1 MIDGEG
7 GRTACKEYEA
17 RLEDLLEGGTDP
29 AVPELAAH
37 LERCGG
43 CRQAL
48 EAAHFGREL
57 LREVLEPAGEP
68 GAAFAARV
76 VANIRF
82 EEARRLSAGAFW
94 RPLERLASRL
104 ALSAAAALLVL
115 AVYLFEYAPPRQ
127 HDQIGAQGG
136 VTEVFSDPAAQ
147 PPANQDDVLMS
158 LAERGHGR

>member
-7 GRTACKEYEA
+7 GRTACKQYEA
-17 RLEDLLEGGTDP
+17 RLEDLLEGGTEP

-37 LERCGG
+37 LERCDG
-43 CRQAL
+43 CRRAL
-48 EAAHFGREL
+48 EVAQFGREL
-57 LREVLEPAGEP
+57 LREALEPAGEP

-82 EEARRLSAGAFW
+82 EEARRLSSGAFW

-115 AVYLFEYAPPRQ
+115 AVYLFEYAPPR
-127 HDQIGAQGG
+127 HPDQIGAQGG
-136 VTEVFSDPAAQ
+136 VTEVFSDPAAR

-158 LAERGHGR
+158 LAERGNGR

>member
-1 MIDGEG
+1 VIDGKG
-7 GRTACKEYEA
+7 GGTACKGYEA

-29 AVPELAAH
+29 AALELAAH
-37 LERCGG
+37 LKRCGG

-48 EAAHFGREL
+48 EAAQFGREL
-57 LREVLEPAGEP
+57 LCEVLEPAGEP

-104 ALSAAAALLVL
+104 ALSAAAALLML
-115 AVYLFEYAPPRQ
+115 AVYLFESAPPRRPN
-127 HDQIGAQGG
+127 QIGTQGG

-147 PPANQDDVLMS
+147 PANQDDVLMS

>member
-17 RLEDLLEGGTDP
+17 MLEDLLEGGADS
-29 AVPELAAH
+29 AAPELAAH

-48 EAAHFGREL
+48 EAARFGQEL
-57 LREVLEPAGEP
+57 LREAMEPAEAP
-68 GAAFAARV
+68 GAAFATRV

-82 EEARRLSAGAFW
+82 EEAKRLSAGVFW

-115 AVYLFEYAPPRQ
+115 GIYLYEYAPPR
-127 HDQIGAQGG
+127 HLDWVAAQTE
-136 VTEVFSDPAAQ
+136 VTEVFPEPASQ
-147 PPANQDDVLMS
+147 PANQDDVLLS